1 MMNAGEQIKMLRQ
14 ALGLTGKQLAEL
26 TNTTE
31 QIVIN
36 TESYNIQKHSEILL
50 KYLVA
55 NKEKAIKNLA
65 SIQEAI
71 KNIEFKEGE
80 EDNESRK

>member
-14 ALGLTGKQLAEL
+14 ALGLTRKQLAEL

-55 NKEKAIKNLA
+55 NKEEAIKNLA

>member
-14 ALGLTGKQLAEL
+14 ALGLTRKQLAEL

-55 NKEKAIKNLA
+55 NKEEAIKNLA

-71 KNIEFKEGE
+71 KNIKFEGE